1 MIASAAGGGDQ
12 LHGGN
17 RVRKVLKKKA
27 AVRRTHKGAAKAWS
41 AAEVKMLR
49 TMFKTT
55 ATPEIAKRL
64 KRTLSSVRSKAVAM
78 SLKKASRKKAV
89 VKKAAPKRKVAVR
102 KAAPMKKRG
111 RRC

>member
-1 MIASAAGGGDQ
+1 M
-12 LHGGN
+12 
-17 RVRKVLKKKA
+17 RKALKKKA
-27 AVRRTHKGAAKAWS
+27 AVRKAHKGAAKTWS

-78 SLKKASRKKAV
+78 SLKKASRKKAA
-89 VKKAAPKRKVAVR
+89 VKKAAPKRKAAVR

>member
-1 MIASAAGGGDQ
+1 MK
-12 LHGGN
+12 
-17 RVRKVLKKKA
+17 KVMKKKA
-27 AVRRTHKGAAKAWS
+27 AVRKPHKGAAKTWS

-55 ATPEIAKRL
+55 PTPEIAKRL

-78 SLKKASRKKAV
+78 SLKKGARKKAV
-89 VKKAAPKRKVAVR
+89 VKKAAPKRKVVAK
-102 KAAPMKKRG
+102 KAAPMKRKA

>member
-1 MIASAAGGGDQ
+1 M
-12 LHGGN
+12 
-17 RVRKVLKKKA
+17 RKGLKRKA
-27 AVRRTHKGAAKAWS
+27 AVRRPHKGAAKTWT

-64 KRTLSSVRSKAVAM
+64 KRTLSSVRSKAVAL
-78 SLKKASRKKAV
+78 SLKKGARRKAA
-89 VKKAAPKRKVAVR
+89 VKKAAPKR

>member
-1 MIASAAGGGDQ
+1 M
-12 LHGGN
+12 
-17 RVRKVLKKKA
+17 RKALKKKV
-27 AVRRTHKGAAKAWS
+27 AVRKAHKGAAKAWS
-41 AAEVKMLR
+41 AAEIKMLK

-55 ATPEIAKRL
+55 ATPELAKRL

-78 SLKKASRKKAV
+78 SLKKAARKKV
-89 VKKAAPKRKVAVR
+89 VAKKAAPKRKAVK

>member
-1 MIASAAGGGDQ
+1 
-12 LHGGN
+12 
-17 RVRKVLKKKA
+17 VRKALKKKA
-27 AVRRTHKGAAKAWS
+27 AVRKPHKGAAKTWS

-78 SLKKASRKKAV
+78 SLKKGSRRKAA
-89 VKKAAPKRKVAVR
+89 VKKAGPKR

>member
-1 MIASAAGGGDQ
+1 M
-12 LHGGN
+12 
-17 RVRKVLKKKA
+17 KKKA
-27 AVRRTHKGAAKAWS
+27 AVRKPHKGAAKTWS

-55 ATPEIAKRL
+55 PTPEIAKRL

-78 SLKKASRKKAV
+78 SLKKGARKKAA
-89 VKKAAPKRKVAVR
+89 VKKAAPKRKVVAK
-102 KAAPMKKRG
+102 KAAPMKRKA